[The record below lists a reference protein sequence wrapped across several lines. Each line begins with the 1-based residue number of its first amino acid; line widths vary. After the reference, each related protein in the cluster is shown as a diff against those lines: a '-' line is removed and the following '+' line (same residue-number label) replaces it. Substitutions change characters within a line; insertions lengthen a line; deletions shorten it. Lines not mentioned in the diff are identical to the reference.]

1 MNDLF
6 GLRGYQADAVARI
19 EGAWLSGAHAICYQ
33 LPTGGGK
40 TAVLRA
46 IVEHHW
52 QGKKTIYVIAHRRT
66 LVTQLS
72 NELTAGGIRHGI
84 IAAGSP
90 MLRYRVQVASL
101 QTLIRRTDK
110 LPEPEMLIIDEFHHA
125 KAKSYLELLKLWPKA
140 LILGLTATPR
150 RTDGSP
156 LRDVAD
162 TLILGPSMRDL
173 IDTGFLSD
181 YDYFAPSSIDMSGVH
196 RRGGEYVTSETEE
209 KVGRKIVGDAVDH
222 YRRHADHQPA
232 IVSCASIAHAVAV
245 ARQFSEAGYRAKA
258 VHSELDQ
265 QEIQAA
271 IDGLKTGEIE
281 LLMQCELLGEGV
293 DIPGASVLIGLR
305 PTASVVVFLQHVGRV
320 LRRSDG
326 KHKAIILD
334 HVSNWERHGLPDD
347 PRQWSLD
354 GAGAGAE
361 SGESK
366 YKRCPDCMRPI
377 AKALRKC
384 PHCGHEWI
392 VADAPPR
399 MPGQVDGELVA
410 IRSGDTRITADYETI
425 KKMIMEKARSLK
437 EANEIARQF
446 GGNHKQAWYIWT
458 KIMRR
463 TA

>member
-1 MNDLF
+1 VNDLF
-6 GLRGYQADAVARI
+6 GLRWYQSDIYAQVEKAYQDGAR
-19 EGAWLSGAHAICYQ
+19 SICVQ
-33 LPTGGGK
+33 LATGGGK
-40 TAVLRA
+40 TRIISAV
-46 IVEHHW
+46 VNHHW
-52 QGKKTIYVIAHRRT
+52 QGKKFIIVIAHRRT

-72 NELTAGGIRHGI
+72 NELNAGGIMHGI

-125 KAKSYLELLKLWPKA
+125 KAKSYLELLKLWPRA
-140 LILGLTATPR
+140 LVLGMTATPR

-162 TLILGPSMRDL
+162 TLILGPSMREL

-232 IVSCASIAHAVAV
+232 IVSCASISHADIV
-245 ARQFSEAGYRAKA
+245 ARQFREAGYRAKA

-265 QEIQAA
+265 DEIQAA

-305 PTASVVVFLQHVGRV
+305 PTASLTVFLQHVGRV
-320 LRRSDG
+320 LRRADG

-361 SGESK
+361 SVESK

-392 VADAPPR
+392 ASEAPPR
-399 MPGQVDGELVA
+399 MPGQIDGELVA
-410 IRSGDTRITADYETI
+410 IRSGDTRVTADYETI
-425 KKMIMEKARSLK
+425 KKMIMEKAGSLK
-437 EANEIARQF
+437 QAVDIAVSV
-446 GGNHKQAWYIWT
+446 GGNNKQAWYVWT

-463 TA
+463 IS